1 MDQIIE
7 SIRHSL
13 LFGTLPAEE
22 IRKSLKDGTF
32 KLKTY
37 GKNQVVHFV
46 GDHCTRLEVIL
57 LGRVAVDR
65 IDEAGNLM
73 AVADFGQNDILGG
86 NLLFS
91 KKPFFPMTI
100 TARQPA
106 TVLEVQKDRLFELC
120 AYHPDFLRNYL
131 EYISDHAAILGDRI
145 KLYVNRSI
153 RQSIVHFLEQE
164 RKLQASDHIK
174 LTASKKALA
183 ERFGVARTSLSRELA
198 KMKQEGLICYDHRSV
213 TILKD
218 LDRPVSI

>member
-1 MDQIIE
+1 MEQIIKI
-7 SIRHSL
+7 IRQSV

-22 IRKSLKDGTF
+22 IRKSLEDGSF
-32 KLKTY
+32 ILKTY

-57 LGRVAVDR
+57 SGRVAVDR

-73 AVADFGQNDILGG
+73 AVADFGPNDILGG
-86 NLLFS
+86 NLIFS

-106 TVLEVQKDRLFELC
+106 TILEIRKDRLFELC
-120 AYHPDFLRNYL
+120 ASHPDFLRHYL
-131 EYISDHAAILGDRI
+131 EYISDHAAILGNRI
-145 KLYVNRSI
+145 RLYVNRSI

-183 ERFGVARTSLSRELA
+183 EKFGVARTSLSRELA
-198 KMKQEGLICYDHRSV
+198 KMKQEGLILYDHHSV
-213 TILKD
+213 TLLKD
-218 LDRPVSI
+218 PDRPASL

>member
-7 SIRHSL
+7 NIRHSL

-22 IRKSLKDGTF
+22 IRKSLEDGSF

-37 GKNQVVHFV
+37 GKNQVVHFA

-106 TVLEVQKDRLFELC
+106 TVLEVQKTRLFELC
-120 AYHPDFLRNYL
+120 ASHPDFLRNYL

-145 KLYVNRSI
+145 KLYVNQSI
-153 RQSIVHFLEQE
+153 RQRIVHFLEQE

-198 KMKQEGLICYDHRSV
+198 KMKQEGLICYDQQSV

-218 LDRPVSI
+218 PDRPVSI